1 MKKWI
6 SYLLV
11 LALCM
16 PYTGVTV
23 AKASRDMSIYFM
35 TEDGWY
41 YIENDY
47 YVVIAGYN
55 EDVADLEIPSEIVGK
70 SVREIDDN
78 AFEAAENLTKVTIP
92 ATVNRIGSMAFQNCI
107 TLEEIEYA
115 PVENNERTGF
125 TIEDSAFDGCT
136 SLTGTVLPDDIYE
149 IKPSAFHACTS
160 LTSLTIPASV
170 DYLHL
175 GSGAFSTCTSLKRV
189 TIDWGLEEIPTFL
202 FAGCRGLEEVIIPDS
217 VIRIGAEAFQDC
229 DSLTSIE
236 IPNSVHS
243 LGDRAF
249 AYCDGLETFEMPDS
263 IQTLGE
269 ECFAEC
275 VNLANIQVSKNLEWI
290 GSEAFYNCT
299 SLESLILPYGC
310 TSILTHAFS
319 GCIALTDLYIPS
331 TVDDLYEDVFINC
344 SELTIHTTEDASAV
358 ISYAKYDA
366 EPEIPLVYDYDDVY
380 TKTEYETDGDWMYLL
395 EDDQSATIYGYTGSE
410 TELTIPTTVGEDENP
425 VKAIGDYAFL
435 YNDDIR
441 EMSIPSGVV
450 TIGHSAFNTCFLRNI
465 IVPESVTNIAS
476 TAFAGCQ
483 GTITLHVVA
492 NSVAHTHAVN
502 KKLTH
507 SIKITGIGFSNNEV
521 TIEKGEET
529 YLELVIIPE
538 IASETEVIRESSNE
552 SVAEVDS
559 YGCVTGV
566 GVGEATII
574 VTSEADSTIKGQCK
588 IIVVETKAED
598 ENNNPPGGSGGTT
611 QDTVTPPPSTPPAD
625 TDKDTTP
632 SEEKKYPTIGT
643 RCKDGKGANYI
654 IIKEADKGAEVAY
667 ASPKNKKVT
676 TVVIPKTVTYKG
688 VTYKVTTISAEA
700 FKNCKKLKKVTIG
713 ANVIT
718 IGKQAFRNC
727 KKLKT
732 ITISAKKLKNVGKSA
747 FKGISAK
754 AVIKVPKSKKK
765 AYKKLLKGKGQG
777 KKVKIK

>member
-23 AKASRDMSIYFM
+23 AKASRDMSLYFM

-92 ATVNRIGSMAFQNCI
+92 ATVNRIGSMAFQDCAA
-107 TLEEIEYA
+107 LEEIEYA

-125 TIEDSAFDGCT
+125 TIEESAFDGCS
-136 SLTGTVLPDDIYE
+136 SLAGTVLPDDIYE
-149 IKPSAFHACTS
+149 IESSAFHGCAS

-170 DYLHL
+170 DYLRL
-175 GSGAFSTCTSLKRV
+175 GNGAFSACTGLKRV
-189 TIDWGLEEIPTFL
+189 TIDWGLMEIPSSLFSGCSSLEEI
-202 FAGCRGLEEVIIPDS
+202 IIPDS
-217 VIRIGAEAFQDC
+217 VIRIGIEAFQNC

-236 IPNSVHS
+236 LPNSVHT
-243 LGDRAF
+243 LADRAF
-249 AYCDGLETFEMPDS
+249 AYCDELETFEMPDS
-263 IQTLGE
+263 IRTLGE

-275 VNLANIQVSKNLEWI
+275 VNLANIEVSDNLEWI
-290 GSEAFYNCT
+290 GSEVFYNCT

-310 TSILTHAFS
+310 TTILSFAFS
-319 GCIALTDLYIPS
+319 GCVGLTDLYLPS

-344 SELTIHTTEDASAV
+344 SELTIHTTEDARAV

-366 EPEIPLVYDYDDVY
+366 EPEIPVVYDYEDAY
-380 TKTEYETDGDWMYLL
+380 TKTEYETDGDWVYLL
-395 EDDQSATIYGYTGSE
+395 EEDESATIYGYTGSE
-410 TELTIPTTVGEDENP
+410 TELTIPTTLGEDENP

-435 YNDDIR
+435 CNYDIR

-450 TIGHSAFNTCFLRNI
+450 SIGHSAFNTCFLRNL

-476 TAFAGCQ
+476 TAFSGCQ

-492 NSVAHTHAVN
+492 NSVAHTHAVA

-507 SIKITGIGFSNNEV
+507 SIKITGIGFGNNEI

-529 YLELVIIPE
+529 YLELVITPE
-538 IASETEVIRESSNE
+538 IASESEVIWESSDE
-552 SVAEVDS
+552 SVAEVNH

-566 GVGEATII
+566 GVGEATIT
-574 VTSEADSTIKGQCK
+574 VTSEEDSTVKGQCK
-588 IIVVETKAED
+588 VIVVESQEED
-598 ENNNPPGGSGGTT
+598 TRNGGNT
-611 QDTVTPPPSTPPAD
+611 QDTLTPPPSTPPVD

-632 SEEKKYPTIGT
+632 SEEKTYPSIGT
-643 RCKDGKGANYI
+643 KCKDKKGGNCI
-654 IIKEADKGAEVAY
+654 IIKEAEEGAEVAY

-676 TVVIPKTVTYKG
+676 TVTIPKTVTYKG
-688 VTYKVTTISAEA
+688 VTYKVTTISSEA

-713 ANVIT
+713 ANVKT

-732 ITISAKKLKNVGKSA
+732 ITISSKKLKSVGKAA
-747 FKGISAK
+747 FKGIASK